1 MAVSELDHNSSNL
14 LHVSD
19 HLQFGRA
26 CGDVFI
32 TSVGYIDLRQ
42 IMNLLFVP
50 SFVILASDLILIC
63 YNYDV
68 LTA

>member
-1 MAVSELDHNSSNL
+1 LCRTPA
-14 LHVSD
+14 
-19 HLQFGRA
+19 QFGRA

-50 SFVILASDLILIC
+50 SFVILVLDLVLIC
-63 YNYDV
+63 YNYDS